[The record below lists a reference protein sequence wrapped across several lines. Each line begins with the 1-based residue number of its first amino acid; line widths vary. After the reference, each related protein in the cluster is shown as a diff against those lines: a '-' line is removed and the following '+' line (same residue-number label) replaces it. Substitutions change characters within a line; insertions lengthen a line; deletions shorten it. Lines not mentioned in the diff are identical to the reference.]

1 MKIGN
6 VSFINSFPFQYGLDF
21 YSDFVVS
28 KMVPSAIAT
37 ALENDSIDVGLVPVA
52 TFLQHPEWYIVSD
65 YCIGALGPVK
75 TVLLLSKKPI
85 DAVETISFD
94 PESRS
99 SNMLTQVLCNE
110 YWKIDPTKSDREH
123 ADACVM
129 IGDKAFL
136 DYSATFP
143 YCYDLAQEWFKFQKM
158 PFVFAVWVTNKVL
171 PEEERTKLNKALKF
185 GVEHITESVDLYK
198 DSMDISVGEAT
209 DYLLDNISY
218 PLNEAKMNAIQ
229 QFKSLSVQLN
239 LI

>member
-28 KMVPSAIAT
+28 KMVPSAIAR

-52 TFLQHPEWYIVSD
+52 IFLQHPEWKIVSD
-65 YCIGALGPVK
+65 YCIGALGSVK

-94 PESRS
+94 PDSRS
-99 SNMLTQVLCNE
+99 SNMLTQLLCAS
-110 YWKIDPTKSDREH
+110 YWKINPIKSDREH

-158 PFVFAVWVTNKVL
+158 PFVFAVWVSNKQIS
-171 PEEERTKLNKALKF
+171 EIDEQRINEIMKF
-185 GVEHITESVDLYK
+185 GVNHLEESVNYFSESL
-198 DSMDISVGEAT
+198 SISPTEALF
-209 DYLLDNISY
+209 YLKNHISFLLDTDKKI
-218 PLNEAKMNAIQ
+218 AINR
-229 QFKSLSVQLN
+229 FAELATSVA